1 MNQTRNDEISIDPHY
16 GTGFTGPDTATVP
29 VPQFAISPDGET
41 IVFAAAK
48 SKDQPELWVRGVY
61 EAEATRLPGTD
72 GAEGPFWS
80 PDGEWIGFF
89 AQKKL
94 KKVPAKGGH
103 VAVITGDGVSDPR
116 GGSWGTDDTIL
127 FASGISQ
134 IYSVS
139 ANTSGGSKTEITTLN
154 REEKEGS
161 HRWPHFLPDGKHFLY
176 TVRSGSRS
184 RRGIWV
190 ANVKDRTINRQVANV
205 DSNALY
211 SRSGHILFLDRNQ
224 LLAQPFDLK
233 KLSVYG
239 QRALIATG
247 VGRSTL
253 GNGAVSVSNY
263 GSLAYAGPM
272 RQTGRLKEFDKRGA
286 PKGRAAG
293 R

>member
-1 MNQTRNDEISIDPHY
+1 MEIDEAFSEPESGLLIGSSRITRREALAWISVGGLAIANAATAIWMNQTRNDEISIDPHY
-16 GTGFTGPDTATVP
+16 GTGFTGPDTATIP
-29 VPQFAISPDGET
+29 VPQFAISPDGQT

-80 PDGEWIGFF
+80 PNGEWIGFF

-94 KKVPAKGGH
+94 KKIPAKGGH
-103 VAVITGDGVSDPR
+103 VAVITGEGVSDPR

-127 FASGISQ
+127 FASGMSQ
-134 IYSVS
+134 IYSVD
-139 ANTSGGSKTEITTLN
+139 ANANGGTKTEITTLN

-176 TVRSGSRS
+176 TVRSGSIS
-184 RRGIWV
+184 QRGIWV

-211 SRSGHILFLDRNQ
+211 SRFGAHPASSTGTNFLPDP
-224 LLAQPFDLK
+224 L
-233 KLSVYG
+233 
-239 QRALIATG
+239 T
-247 VGRSTL
+247 
-253 GNGAVSVSNY
+253 
-263 GSLAYAGPM
+263 
-272 RQTGRLKEFDKRGA
+272 
-286 PKGRAAG
+286 
-293 R
+293 